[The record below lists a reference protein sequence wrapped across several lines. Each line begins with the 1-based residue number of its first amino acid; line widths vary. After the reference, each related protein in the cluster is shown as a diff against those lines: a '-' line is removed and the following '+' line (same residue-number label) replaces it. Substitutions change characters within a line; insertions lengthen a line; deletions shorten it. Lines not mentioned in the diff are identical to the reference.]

1 VSLLSLYHG
10 KHELTIVNSQQAY
23 RNRQG
28 KYIAELEEKLAAAKE
43 ECKLHEE
50 KNVELQQSLSDL
62 MGERRRLSVCQEI
75 PKEKHS
81 MNRPKGDPK
90 QGPDKK
96 RR

>member
-1 VSLLSLYHG
+1 M
-10 KHELTIVNSQQAY
+10 NSQQAY

-62 MGERRRLSVCQEI
+62 MGERRRLSAHQDTTI
-75 PKEKHS
+75 KHKPC
-81 MNRPKGDPK
+81 MNRPKDDHK